1 MSTGVEILVP
11 LGFFG
16 MIAGVV
22 LVPRYFR
29 NKERTEMQQTI
40 RAAIEKGQP
49 LPPEVLDA
57 MTRDVKPAPSAARD
71 IRVGVVWLAIGLGIA
86 GFGLAMGQYTEAAMP
101 PFLGIGAI
109 PAAVGLAFIVMS
121 FFNNKS
127 R

>member
-1 MSTGVEILVP
+1 MGGPEILVP

-29 NKERTEMQQTI
+29 SRERREMQQTI
-40 RAAIEKGQP
+40 RAAIERGQP

-57 MTRDVKPAPSAARD
+57 MTRDVRAAPSSGRD

-86 GFGLAMGQYTEAAMP
+86 GFGLAMSQYSEYAGP
-101 PFLGIGAI
+101 PFYGIGAI
-109 PAAVGLAFIVMS
+109 PAAIGLAFIVMS
-121 FFNNKS
+121 FFNSNKKS
-127 R
+127 